1 MFINFKPTF
10 SFFIVFSMFVWN
22 VNSQTQLCT
31 LKGTLL
37 DENNVVIKNTPIH
50 LLELNLT
57 VKTKTT
63 GSFEFKGIPSG
74 FYTLLIE
81 NKGFE
86 TLTRKVRLNN
96 ETQPIRLQLKKN
108 EQLKEVVVLGK
119 KKNEFKALGY
129 ELNILDVSNDFKN
142 TKTLNQILEQQ
153 SSINVRQSGGLGS
166 RVNYSINGLSEK
178 SVRFFIDDIPMEFYG
193 SSFSIN
199 TIPVSVIDK
208 IEIYKGVTPIYLS
221 NDNLGGA
228 INLKTKKTTQ
238 NVTEISYSF
247 GSFNTHTSSVYTN
260 LNLDNKGSY
269 ISAFGFYN
277 YSDNNYEIWG
287 DNVLVTDPETFNV
300 TRNNRVERF
309 HDAFQSRGIKAS
321 FGLKNRNWTDHFET
335 GLILTDFDKEIQHG
349 PTMEVPFGEAT
360 YSQKNGTAFLRY
372 SKKNLLNKKL
382 GLQLFAGYSDR
393 TRVHIDTTKNIYSW
407 NGKIIGQR
415 VTGGEQY
422 ASLTQNTLKKKTF
435 VQKLS
440 TDYKLNDQHKA
451 YFTSQI
457 AFVNRNDNDPT
468 ITNKSEAYWTP
479 QHFNKNTFGLSLD
492 SKWFNR
498 KLRTSF
504 FLKNHSFNAKIK
516 TTEDGQSFRNTN
528 ADANFF
534 GFGFSTSY
542 KINQLLT
549 LKASF
554 ERANRLPEEE
564 EILGD
569 GVNILSTDQLEAE
582 RSFNY
587 NLGVQH
593 QLLLNE
599 NSTLTYDVFFF
610 RRDVNN
616 FIKLWQ
622 KNDSALVYIN
632 FDDVDIHGFDAE
644 LKYQWKNKFQINYAI
659 SRLFPVIKSRYDS
672 NGNENLLFNSELP
685 NTLLFKSTLNAQLNF
700 ENTFKTND
708 AFTVKWASS
717 FVDSF
722 FVRDNVFGAENKDEI
737 PQQFSHN
744 IGVNYSFPNKKISIG
759 LDCNNILDAQLFDNF
774 AIQKPGRA
782 FFTKINWSI

>member
-1 MFINFKPTF
+1 MFTNFKRISYLLLTL
-10 SFFIVFSMFVWN
+10 SLLAWN
-22 VNSQTQLCT
+22 ANSQNNLLS
-31 LKGTLL
+31 LKGKLS
-37 DENNVVIKNTPIH
+37 DENEVILKTIDIY
-50 LLELNLT
+50 LVELNLT
-57 VKTKTT
+57 TQTNPVGT
-63 GSFEFKGIPSG
+63 FEFKNVPSG
-74 FYTLLIE
+74 FYTLIIE
-81 NKGFE
+81 KKGYE
-86 TLTRKVRLNN
+86 TLTKKV
-96 ETQPIRLQLKKN
+96 QLKNENYYVHLILKKS

-119 KKNEFKALGY
+119 KKNEFKSLGY
-129 ELNILDVSNDFKN
+129 ELDILNVTDDFKN

-178 SVRFFIDDIPMEFYG
+178 SIRFFIDGIPMEFYG

-228 INLKTKKTTQ
+228 INLITKKSSQ

-260 LNLDNKGSY
+260 INLDKKGTY
-269 ISAFGFYN
+269 INAFGFYN

-287 DNVLVTDPETFNV
+287 KNVLVTDPETFNV

-321 FGLKNRNWTDHFET
+321 FGVKDRSWTDHFET

-349 PTMEVPFGEAT
+349 PTMEIPFGEAT

-415 VTGGEQY
+415 VLGGEQY
-422 ASLTQNTLKKKTF
+422 GSLTQNTLKKKTF

-440 TDYKLNDQHKA
+440 ADYKLNNQHKA

-457 AFVNRNDNDPT
+457 AFVNRTDNDPT
-468 ITNKSEAYWTP
+468 ISNKSEAYWTP

-492 SKWFNR
+492 SKWLNR

-504 FLKNHSFNAKIK
+504 FVKNHSFNAKIK
-516 TTEDGQSFRNTN
+516 TTEDGQLFRNTDT
-528 ADANFF
+528 DANFF
-534 GFGFSTSY
+534 GFGFSSSY

-582 RSFNY
+582 QSFNY
-587 NLGVQH
+587 NIGVQH

-599 NSTLTYDVFFF
+599 NSTLTYDIFFF
-610 RRDVNN
+610 RRDVDN

-622 KNDSALVYIN
+622 KNDSAFVYIN

-644 LKYQWKNKFQINYAI
+644 LKYQWKNRFQINYAI

-672 NGNENLLFNSELP
+672 FGNENLLFNSELP
-685 NTLLFKSTLNAQLNF
+685 NTLLFKSTLNAQINF

-708 AFTVKWASS
+708 AFTVKWASN

-722 FVRDNVFGAENKDEI
+722 FVRDNVFGADNKDEI

-744 IGVNYSFPNKKISIG
+744 IGINYSFPNKKISIG
-759 LDCNNILDAQLFDNF
+759 LDCNNIFDAQLFDNF